1 MASPFFVDYPIKNRS
16 GIPKSNPSGK
26 LLTISDLVINSN
38 LSILQT
44 QLIKRPELWS
54 SIIIEGWGYFTMVIK
69 WFLTWPSY
77 NAYRK
82 WFFWVYKVLINILF
96 NCFLN
101 ACLAEMIL
109 ILKLNYFLVIRHVF
123 KNCNLYLLFC
133 SYLFFFWIDK

>member
-1 MASPFFVDYPIKNRS
+1 MGEGNTLFGKPLFSGLSPQNRS

-69 WFLTWPSY
+69 
-77 NAYRK
+77 
-82 WFFWVYKVLINILF
+82 
-96 NCFLN
+96 
-101 ACLAEMIL
+101 
-109 ILKLNYFLVIRHVF
+109 
-123 KNCNLYLLFC
+123 
-133 SYLFFFWIDK
+133 